1 MIKQLYI
8 IKYGNAIIIAV
19 IKEKENCDVT
29 LSYEWVAKR
38 YYLRKRLNLF

>member
-19 IKEKENCDVT
+19 IKEKKKNCDVT
-29 LSYEWVAKR
+29 LSYGCAVKR
-38 YYLRKRLNLF
+38 YYLRKR